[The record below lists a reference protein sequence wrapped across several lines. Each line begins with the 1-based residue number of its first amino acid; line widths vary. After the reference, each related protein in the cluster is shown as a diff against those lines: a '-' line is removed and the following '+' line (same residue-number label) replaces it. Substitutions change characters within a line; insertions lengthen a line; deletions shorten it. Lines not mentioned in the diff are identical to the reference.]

1 MAIMTMGKRTGR
13 ADTNS
18 LTAPPTKV
26 NLLIIKSKEKVNTPG
41 LMEPSISGSGRTTK
55 WTEKGNKSGTMA
67 EFMKGSL
74 KTIKSMGRVSL
85 LSRIRVNTKEN
96 GRMESSTGKESLQI
110 MKMKC

>member
-1 MAIMTMGKRTGR
+1 
-13 ADTNS
+13 
-18 LTAPPTKV
+18 
-26 NLLIIKSKEKVNTPG
+26 
-41 LMEPSISGSGRTTK
+41 
-55 WTEKGNKSGTMA
+55 MA